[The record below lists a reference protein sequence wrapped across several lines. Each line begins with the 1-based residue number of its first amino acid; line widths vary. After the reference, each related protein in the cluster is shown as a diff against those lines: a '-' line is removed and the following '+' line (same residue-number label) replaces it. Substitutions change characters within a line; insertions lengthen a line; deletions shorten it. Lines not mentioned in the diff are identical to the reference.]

1 MAGFDGFSLY
11 PITPALTTY
20 ALDMDAM
27 TRASVS
33 QLLARMEG
41 SSAPPALR
49 IIQGRPIEG
58 ESVKPLI

>member
-49 IIQGRPIEG
+49 IILGRPLRAKA
-58 ESVKPLI
+58 SNP